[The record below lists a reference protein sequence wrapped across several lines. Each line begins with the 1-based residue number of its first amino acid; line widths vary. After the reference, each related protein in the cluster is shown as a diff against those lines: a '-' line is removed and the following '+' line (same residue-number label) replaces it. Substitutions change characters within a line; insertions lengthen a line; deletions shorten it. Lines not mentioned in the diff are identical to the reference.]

1 MAQRNADR
9 SGYVRLIVLALG
21 EPINDLN
28 FLHLVGAGNSAVPA
42 DQVLHSFR
50 HSRVLDVATVVS
62 SSGSEALPV
71 QRYPRLNRCRN
82 KA

>member
-28 FLHLVGAGNSAVPA
+28 FLHLDETPEFITVDGAHHGSN
-42 DQVLHSFR
+42 LLLE
-50 HSRVLDVATVVS
+50 SRDRCV
-62 SSGSEALPV
+62 EAAASKMN
-71 QRYPRLNRCRN
+71 Q
-82 KA
+82 